1 MPVLFVFR
9 LLCLTNLAEW
19 GMIDLI
25 QYISPERSVR
35 SEGKMYEPKKNRR
48 SETNP
53 AAKEPSLR
61 NYLLIAAVFLT
72 AVALSFLFIRYT
84 YRQLYYENDLLPVS
98 EQKNRKRRESI
109 MTVNTEKT
117 DDTLTIILDGALN
130 KTTCDA
136 VAERIASEMQGIR
149 KLVFDM
155 EKLTFISSAGLR
167 VLVKLRKQVG
177 KRENMELCNVQ
188 PDVMNIFS
196 VTGLAEYLNIRQEN

>member
-1 MPVLFVFR
+1 
-9 LLCLTNLAEW
+9 
-19 GMIDLI
+19 
-25 QYISPERSVR
+25 
-35 SEGKMYEPKKNRR
+35 
-48 SETNP
+48 
-53 AAKEPSLR
+53 
-61 NYLLIAAVFLT
+61 
-72 AVALSFLFIRYT
+72 
-84 YRQLYYENDLLPVS
+84 
-98 EQKNRKRRESI
+98 

-117 DDTLTIILDGALN
+117 DDTLTVILDGALN